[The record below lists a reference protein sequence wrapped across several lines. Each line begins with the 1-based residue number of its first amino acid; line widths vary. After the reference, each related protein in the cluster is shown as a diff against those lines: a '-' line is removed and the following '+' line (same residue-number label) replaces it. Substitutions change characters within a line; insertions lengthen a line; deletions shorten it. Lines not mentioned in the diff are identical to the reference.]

1 MVLRSRGRGIG
12 TATGGPSVAAGP
24 IDSGMIRSASS
35 RASSTSLVI
44 STTVFLLVSQMRAI
58 SSCSV
63 ARVSASSADSG
74 SSISST
80 SGSAD
85 NARASATRCRIP
97 PDSSDGRLSRA
108 GARFTSARCS
118 SACARFLSRG
128 QSANRWSTAR
138 YTFSNAVNQGSSE

>member
-1 MVLRSRGRGIG
+1 MRTALKRASWFIVLRSRGRGIG

-24 IDSGMIRSASS
+24 TDSGMMRSASS
-35 RASSTSLVI
+35 SASSTSLVI
-44 STTVFLLVSQMRAI
+44 STTVFLLGSQMRAI

-80 SGSAD
+80 SGSIAS
-85 NARASATRCRIP
+85 ARASATRWRMP

-108 GARFTSARCS
+108 AARLTSARCC
-118 SACARFLSRG
+118 SACARFLSFD
-128 QSANRWSTAR
+128 QSPNR
-138 YTFSNAVNQGSSE
+138 